1 MSHIAIVKV
10 DGRIIYFVGRD
21 VEHVGV
27 RDIDMWVK
35 SKANVRVVFD
45 EHHECLSTLPPLD
58 FFYQGVVLPNGIYAG
73 IIRHEIGVDAVR
85 PGVPATWRISRYL
98 PNGTTLALFE
108 EPNGTLVWEG
118 LSHLTFRHSDLILK
132 LFPSPVEA
140 LAFLVGFDDIPYF
153 YHSPPEK

>member
-1 MSHIAIVKV
+1 MSDIAIVKV
-10 DGRIIYFVGRD
+10 DGRIIYFVGRE

-27 RDIDMWVK
+27 KDIDIWIK
-35 SKANVRVVFD
+35 SNANVRVVFD
-45 EHHECLSTLPPLD
+45 EHHECLSTLPPLH
-58 FFYQGVVLPNGIYAG
+58 FLYQEVILPSGICAG
-73 IIRHEIGVDAVR
+73 IIRHGYGFDAIR

-108 EPNGTLVWEG
+108 EPNGTLIWEG

-140 LAFLVGFDDIPYF
+140 LAFLVRVDDIPSF
-153 YHSPPEK
+153 SILLR